1 MPRSLSVLIFSL
13 LSSIASVTSP
23 VHADPGQSAN
33 GIYYGEPVSMGDGSI
48 RTYLALD
55 AAELP
60 MELGVLMSGDALD
73 GLPTERSTSG
83 RCFDLNGNG
92 RIDDHGECEG
102 GYDFVL
108 ALPSV
113 AARRSDL
120 PVQWVG
126 VDWQV
131 EGHIPPGVYDLPHFD
146 FHFYLVSEESVQAI
160 GVGPCGIFMDC
171 ALFERAT
178 RPVPE
183 KYVDHR
189 HVSVGAAVAMMGN
202 HLIDMTSPEF
212 AKPPKKFTHTWIF
225 GAYDGRITFYEP
237 MITREFFMSHP
248 STCAPI
254 KQPKA
259 WQTAGYHPT
268 RYCIRYHQRA
278 NKYTVSLEGLEY
290 RNAE

>member
-1 MPRSLSVLIFSL
+1 MPRSSMVLIFSL

-33 GIYYGEPVSMGDGSI
+33 GIYYGEPVSMGDGTI

-120 PVQWVG
+120 PVKWVG

-178 RPVPE
+178 QPVPE

-212 AKPPKKFTHTWIF
+212 AKPPEKFTHTWIF

-248 STCAPI
+248 NSCAPI

-259 WQTAGYHPT
+259 WQVAGYYPT